1 MTKVDSFLFS
11 LPVWNFIEKSK
22 ALQKQFMAQNML
34 SFG

>member
-1 MTKVDSFLFS
+1 LTAFFFPNAGLEF
-11 LPVWNFIEKSK
+11 FIEKSK